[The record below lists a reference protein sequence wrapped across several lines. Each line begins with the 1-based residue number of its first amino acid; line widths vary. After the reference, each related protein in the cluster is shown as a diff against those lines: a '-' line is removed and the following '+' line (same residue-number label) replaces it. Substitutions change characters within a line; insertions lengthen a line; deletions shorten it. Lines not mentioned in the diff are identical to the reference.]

1 MPATALILIYAIA
14 LFVVAKVALDR
25 LNPRS

>member
-1 MPATALILIYAIA
+1 MPAVVLFLIYAVA